1 MFKLKNLFDI
11 LTDFSPINIFNVNET
26 NLFFK
31 RLPDKTLMFKSIER
45 SGGKCGKECI
55 TIMLE
60 ANVSGIEKVKLLIIG
75 KEMKPKCFKENKS
88 LPDDYRSNK
97 KASMISSLFSE

>member
-1 MFKLKNLFDI
+1 
-11 LTDFSPINIFNVNET
+11 
-26 NLFFK
+26 
-31 RLPDKTLMFKSIER
+31 MFKSIER
-45 SGGKCGKECI
+45 SGGKCCKECI

-97 KASMISSLFSE
+97 KASMTSSLFSEWFKFWYKNKTKKLKSFTIRE